1 MKSDLKSVI
10 ENVAYK
16 LILDYCLPLKLFLK
30 QLKQKEH
37 SVILATLVCCSY

>member
-16 LILDYCLPLKLFLK
+16 LILDYCLPLKLFKTAETEGTLSDFSDA
-30 QLKQKEH
+30 
-37 SVILATLVCCSY
+37 SVL